1 MAHVTTIDGG
11 VSGDALAGLAG
22 RTFGGVIFD
31 MDGTLV
37 DSTPAV
43 LRSWVA
49 WAEELGID
57 PARLQGFHGV
67 PAASIAAQFVQ
78 AAELDSA
85 LRRITEL
92 EINDVDDIVVL
103 PGAAEALE
111 ALAAAPKAI
120 ATSCTRPLADA
131 RISAAGLRAPDIVV
145 TVDDVDNGKPH
156 PEPFL
161 LAAELLGLD
170 PADCLVV
177 EDAPLGLQ
185 GAHAAGCATLAVV
198 TTTAAADLADA
209 DAVVADLSAVR
220 FEVADARI
228 SLQPAN

>member
-1 MAHVTTIDGG
+1 MTSGGG
-11 VSGDALAGLAG
+11 VSDGALAGLAG

-43 LRSWVA
+43 VRSWVT

-67 PAASIAAQFVQ
+67 PAATIAAQFVP
-78 AAELDSA
+78 AEQLDRA

-103 PGAAEALE
+103 PGAAEALD
-111 ALAAAPKAI
+111 ALAAAPSAI
-120 ATSCTRPLADA
+120 ATSCTRPLAEA
-131 RISAAGLRAPDIVV
+131 RIRASALRAPDVVV
-145 TVDDVDNGKPH
+145 TVDDVERGKPD
-156 PEPFL
+156 PDPFL
-161 LAAELLGLD
+161 LAAQRLGLD

-185 GAHAAGCATLAVV
+185 GARAAGCATLAVI
-198 TTTAAADLADA
+198 TTTPAEDLAAA
-209 DAVVADLSAVR
+209 DAVVPDLAAVR
-220 FEVADARI
+220 FRVADGRI
-228 SLQPAN
+228 TVDLTT